1 MASFDRISVGRPSTA
16 RRKMRLGWL
25 VVVVAA
31 FAVPVAHAD
40 NWGASAPKRGGVS
53 ARPDDRAVGPRARA
67 VTSIAAVRV
76 DDRGGIRGVG
86 SAHSPA
92 VGATLASTTTRPD
105 DRVGVRAFGPAP
117 AVTAAA
123 AVVPRVDNFQWGDAG
138 IGAAIAV
145 AAMML
150 LACIA
155 LAVLR
160 SRATPRPVAP

>member
-1 MASFDRISVGRPSTA
+1 MASFDRTSVVRPSTA

-31 FAVPVAHAD
+31 FAAPVAQAD
-40 NWGASAPKRGGVS
+40 NWGASAPERGGVS

-86 SAHSPA
+86 SAHSTG
-92 VGATLASTTTRPD
+92 VGATLASTATRPD
-105 DRVGVRAFGPAP
+105 DRVGVRAFDPTA
-117 AVTAAA
+117 AVTAAV
-123 AVVPRVDNFQWGDAG
+123 AVAPRVDKFQWGDAG
-138 IGAAIAV
+138 VGAAIAV

-150 LACIA
+150 LAGIA
-155 LAVLR
+155 LAAR
-160 SRATPRPVAP
+160 RYRITPRPVAP